1 MMRFLGISVII
12 VSVGD
17 AFIHQSS
24 PQTIPVAKSFP
35 FASPACQVRW
45 RQQLS
50 PIVTLSPS
58 FSLSGSLPF
67 LLPSS
72 WELFSLPVDDKDNDN
87 DDSKDKDKTDND
99 DSSSSNSDN
108 RSSFVTKRDLHYMN
122 LALNHARVGFGNTF
136 PNPAVGCVIVRSS
149 GSVLGEGSINTDDE
163 SEGNDGAK
171 NDGEGDN
178 NDNDDNDSV
187 SNEDEIIGSG
197 FHPMAGSPHAEIFAL
212 FEACGH
218 LDSGINAARVV
229 VEAGK
234 VSPSSSMTL
243 LLERVQ
249 YLTDEYKSPGGP
261 ERLFSRPSLVLKD
274 SDGSMD
280 AIGVMD
286 NTTTTAYV
294 TLEPCCHVG
303 KGKST
308 PPCTSSLLLYGV
320 DRVVI
325 GTRDP
330 NPKVDGG
337 GVERLR
343 KGNDDGDDNIGRHRI
358 VVNVLGATPTAMIG
372 KEKAAT
378 EACRELIGSFAKRV
392 GRLSSKDSIVAEMTG
407 ARRRSLRRLAG
418 RLVRDGNLV
427 EFEWP
432 RDRSLSLEQQQT
444 QQSTLDHRWLE
455 RIDDSL
461 WKSEIVLIRL
471 NKCDSVKK
479 KADTKAM
486 GERIAQALDGGTS
499 VVRVLGRTVLLYRPG
514 EPPIVDVDAIV

>member
-1 MMRFLGISVII
+1 MAKAFL
-12 VSVGD
+12 
-17 AFIHQSS
+17 
-24 PQTIPVAKSFP
+24 

-58 FSLSGSLPF
+58 LSLSGSLPF

-72 WELFSLPVDDKDNDN
+72 SELFSLPVDDKNNDN
-87 DDSKDKDKTDND
+87 ADIKDKDNTDND

-108 RSSFVTKRDLHYMN
+108 SSSSVTKRDLHYMN
-122 LALNHARVGFGNTF
+122 LALNHARVGSGNTF

-149 GSVLGEGSINTDDE
+149 GSILGEGSINTDDE
-163 SEGNDGAK
+163 SKGNDGGK
-171 NDGEGDN
+171 DDGEGDN
-178 NDNDDNDSV
+178 NDKDDNDSV
-187 SNEDEIIGSG
+187 NNEDEIIGSG

-218 LDSGINAARVV
+218 LDSGIDAARVV
-229 VEAGK
+229 VDAGK
-234 VSPSSSMTL
+234 VSSSSSMTL

-249 YLTDEYKSPGGP
+249 YLTEEYKSPGGP
-261 ERLFSRPSLVLKD
+261 ERLFSRPSLVSKNI
-274 SDGSMD
+274 DGEESMD
-280 AIGVMD
+280 AIGVID

-303 KGKST
+303 EGKST

-330 NPKVDGG
+330 NPRVDGG
-337 GVERLR
+337 GFERLR
-343 KGNDDGDDNIGRHRI
+343 KSSDDGDDNIGRNKI

-392 GRLSSKDSIVAEMTG
+392 GRSSSKDSIVAGMTG

-418 RLVRDGNLV
+418 RLVRDGKLV

-471 NKCDSVKK
+471 NKCDSVIK

-514 EPPIVDVDAIV
+514 DPSIVDVDAIV